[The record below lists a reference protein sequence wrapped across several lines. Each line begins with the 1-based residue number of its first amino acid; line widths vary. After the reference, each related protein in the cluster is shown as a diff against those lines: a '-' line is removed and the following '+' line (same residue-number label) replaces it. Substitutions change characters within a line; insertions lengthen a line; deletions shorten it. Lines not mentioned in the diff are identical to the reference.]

1 MPTIFVDG
9 QPYQVREGRNLLE
22 AVLDNDLEL
31 EYFCWHPAM
40 PAVGSCRLCTV
51 TQYRG
56 ENDTEGRL
64 IVACMTPAQDGMRI
78 SITDERSRRYRRAVI
93 EWLMINHPHDCPI
106 CDEGGEC
113 HLQDM
118 TVMAG
123 HVHRRY
129 RGRKRTYENQDLGPF
144 VHHEMNRC
152 IQCYRCV
159 RFYQDFAGGHDLQ
172 AMASKNIV
180 YFGRVEDGALESE
193 FSGNL
198 VEVCPT
204 GVFTDKML
212 KRHYTRKWDLETAPS
227 VCVHCGVGC
236 NTIPGARYGT
246 LRRISARFNRE
257 VNGYFLCDRGR
268 FGYEFVN
275 AQSRVRTPRVREGDG
290 FREAPWQEAWQG
302 TIERLGAAT
311 GVYAIGSPRAP
322 LESNYA
328 VRRLVGAER
337 FCPGLSDEQT
347 ALAEDY
353 VTLLRSGP
361 FRTPT
366 LHEMESADA
375 VLMLGADPINEAPM
389 VGLAL
394 QQARR
399 RAGADI
405 FGAFV
410 ALTKLDEI
418 CRETYRGS
426 PAQIAG
432 LARQVAAALRG
443 ERAEATADRIA
454 QSLRQAEQPLIIVGA
469 HCGAPT
475 LLRLATNIA
484 GQASSAEQP
493 AWLSLLLPECNSM
506 GVALMGGL
514 RVSQVLTAV
523 ERGDCDTLIVL
534 ENDLFRRTA
543 NHERLSR
550 LLSRL
555 RTLIVLDHLPTR
567 TAERADWLLPTPT
580 FAETNGTLLS
590 AEGRAQ
596 RFYQVH
602 LPAWDLLPVW
612 ALCRDWVSE
621 QRPEDPAASWESYDD
636 CLRALAE
643 EMPAFAPAL
652 EAAPPSGFRMVRRRI
667 PRLSERCSGR
677 TAMRERA
684 EARIHE
690 RPPDDPETPFAYSM
704 EGAAEQPPA
713 ALVARVWA
721 PGWNSNEAINK
732 FQIEVNGPLHGG
744 DPGKRLIAPAGGPAA
759 QQPRDDSGAHR
770 DAPLQVV
777 PLARIFGSDE
787 TSRSAARLATL
798 IAQPFAIVHP
808 DDRGLLGEAQDGSVE
823 VPVDGRTLRL
833 RLVEDAGVARGVV
846 LVPFGFPETAGLD
859 GPANVTARSGER

>member
-1 MPTIFVDG
+1 MKDG
-9 QPYQVREGRNLLE
+9 V
-22 AVLDNDLEL
+22 
-31 EYFCWHPAM
+31 
-40 PAVGSCRLCTV
+40 
-51 TQYRG
+51 
-56 ENDTEGRL
+56 
-64 IVACMTPAQDGMRI
+64 
-78 SITDERSRRYRRAVI
+78 
-93 EWLMINHPHDCPI
+93 
-106 CDEGGEC
+106 
-113 HLQDM
+113 
-118 TVMAG
+118 
-123 HVHRRY
+123 
-129 RGRKRTYENQDLGPF
+129 
-144 VHHEMNRC
+144 
-152 IQCYRCV
+152 
-159 RFYQDFAGGHDLQ
+159 
-172 AMASKNIV
+172 
-180 YFGRVEDGALESE
+180 LESP
-193 FSGNL
+193 FAGNL

-204 GVFTDKML
+204 GVFTDKTL

-236 NTIPGARYGT
+236 NTIPGARYGM
-246 LRRISARFNRE
+246 LRRISTRFNRE

-275 AQSRVRTPRVREGDG
+275 AESRVQTPRVREGDG
-290 FREAPWQEAWQG
+290 FREASWQEAWQG
-302 TIERLGAAT
+302 TIELLRAPT
-311 GVYAIGSPRAP
+311 GVYAIGSPRAS

-328 VRRLVGAER
+328 VRRLVGVER
-337 FCPGLSDEQT
+337 FCSGLSDEQA

-353 VTLLRSGP
+353 VSLLRSGP
-361 FRTPT
+361 FRTPS
-366 LHEMESADA
+366 LHDMESADA
-375 VLMLGADPINEAPM
+375 VLMLGADPMNEAPM

-394 QQARR
+394 QQAKRK
-399 RAGADI
+399 AGADI
-405 FGAFV
+405 LGAFV
-410 ALTKLDEI
+410 APAKLDKI

-426 PAQIAG
+426 PAQIAD

-443 ERAEATADRIA
+443 ERAEAIADRIG
-454 QSLRQAEQPLIIVGA
+454 QSLRQAERPLIIVGA
-469 HCGAPT
+469 HCGARS
-475 LLRLATNIA
+475 LLQLGTEIA
-484 GQASSAEQP
+484 RQLSSTSRA

-514 RVSQVLTAV
+514 RLSQVLTAI

-543 NHERLSR
+543 DHQRLSD

-555 RTLIVLDHLPTR
+555 RALIVVDHLPTR
-567 TAERADWLLPTPT
+567 TAERANWVLPAPT
-580 FAETNGTLLS
+580 FAEANGTLVS

-602 LPAWDLLPVW
+602 LPPWDLLPMW

-621 QRPEDPAASWESYDD
+621 QRPDDPAASWEGHED

-643 EMPAFAPAL
+643 EMPVFAPAL
-652 EAAPPSGFRMVRRRI
+652 EAAPPSGFRMMHRKI
-667 PRLSERCSGR
+667 PRLSERASGR

-684 EARIHE
+684 KARIHE
-690 RPPDDPETPFAYSM
+690 RPPDDPETPFAHSM

-770 DAPLQVV
+770 DAHLQVV
-777 PLARIFGSDE
+777 PVARIFGSDE
-787 TSRSAARLATL
+787 TSRSAAGLATL
-798 IAQPFAIVHP
+798 IAQPFAMVHP
-808 DDRGLLGEAQDGSVE
+808 DDRGLLAEAQDRSAE

-846 LVPFGFPETAGLD
+846 LVPFGFPETAGLE